1 MGKTGAIM
9 RKLLLT
15 TAICALLT
23 ANAVQAQAPV
33 ETPVQAQAASA
44 QAPTQARNGR
54 YAAKG
59 WADRIVLFPGAD
71 AAREMAV
78 AWRTDTRQTTT
89 EAQIALDISGPSLAY
104 AARTVSGETLAST
117 TDNGASNHHHVR
129 FTGLTPGARY
139 VYRVRA
145 ADGWSEWLAFTT
157 AKADAAP
164 FRFLYFG
171 DTQNDI
177 LEIGSRVI
185 RQAFLSSGPVD
196 LAVHAG
202 DQIAQRET
210 KIADD
215 EYGEW
220 TEAGGYAFAMIPQ
233 AVAAGNHEYRDVIA
247 ADGSESRELG
257 PGWTPHHALPANGAA
272 GAKATSYFFDY
283 QGARFVVLD
292 GTSALDLGTLDAQT
306 AWLDQTLSASKA
318 RWNIVL
324 MHQPIYTCARP
335 EDTEPLKTVWKPV
348 FERHRVDLVLQ
359 GHDHC
364 YARVSNATGAAASR
378 AASAANQPTG
388 PVYLVSVTGSKMYGL
403 NDRADTQPV
412 RVAEDT
418 ELYQVLDVDTD
429 HIAFRAFT
437 ATGELYDGFTLT
449 RGADNLNRLTETE
462 ATVLA
467 TRRCNGAAGPDD
479 RPCTARG
486 KD

>member
-1 MGKTGAIM
+1 M

-15 TAICALLT
+15 TAFCALLAAPAALAQT
-23 ANAVQAQAPV
+23 PTNAQ
-33 ETPVQAQAASA
+33 TSPVQA
-44 QAPTQARNGR
+44 PNGR
-54 YAAKG
+54 YAARG
-59 WADRIVLFPGAD
+59 WADRVVLFPGAD
-71 AAREMAV
+71 ASREMAV
-78 AWRTDTRQTTT
+78 AWRTDTRQTTS

-104 AARTVSGETLAST
+104 AARTVSGKTLPST
-117 TDNGASNHHHVR
+117 TDNGAAHHHHVR
-129 FTGLTPGARY
+129 FTGLTPGTRY

-157 AKADAAP
+157 ARVETAP

-185 RQAFLSSGPVD
+185 RQGFLSSGPVD

-220 TEAGGYAFAMIPQ
+220 TQAGGYAFAMIPQ

-272 GAKATSYFFDY
+272 GTEATSYFFDY

-292 GTSALDLGTLDAQT
+292 GTAALDMGALEAQT
-306 AWLDQTLSASKA
+306 AWLDQTLNASTA

-335 EDTEPLKTVWKPV
+335 EDTEPLKSVWKPV
-348 FERHRVDLVLQ
+348 FERHHVDLVLQ

-364 YARVSNATGAAASR
+364 YARVSNEAGAAASR
-378 AASAANQPTG
+378 AASDAGQPVG

-418 ELYQVLDVDTD
+418 ELYQVLDVNADR
-429 HIAFRAFT
+429 IAFRAFT

-449 RGADNLNRLTETE
+449 RGADGANRLTETDE
-462 ATVLA
+462 TLLA
-467 TRRCNGAAGPDD
+467 TRRCSRASGPDD

>member
-1 MGKTGAIM
+1 M
-9 RKLLLT
+9 RKRLLT
-15 TAICALLT
+15 TALCALLA
-23 ANAVQAQAPV
+23 ANAAQAQVRADAQSTAVQAPN
-33 ETPVQAQAASA
+33 S
-44 QAPTQARNGR
+44 R

-78 AWRTDTRQTTT
+78 AWRTDTRQTTS
-89 EAQIALDISGPSLAY
+89 EAQIALDISGPSLALG
-104 AARTVSGETLAST
+104 ARTVSGETLAST
-117 TDNGASNHHHVR
+117 TDNGAAHHHHVR

-157 AKADAAP
+157 AKAEAAP

-185 RQAFLSSGPVD
+185 RQGFLSSGPVD

-210 KIADD
+210 KAADD

-220 TEAGGYAFAMIPQ
+220 AEAGGYAFAMIPQ

-247 ADGSESRELG
+247 ADGSERRELG
-257 PGWTPHHALPANGAA
+257 PGWRPHHALPANGAA
-272 GAKATSYFFDY
+272 GAEATSYFFDY

-292 GTSALDLGTLDAQT
+292 GASALDMGTLEAQT
-306 AWLDQTLSASKA
+306 TWLDQTLAASKA

-335 EDTEPLKTVWKPV
+335 QDTEPLKSVWKPV
-348 FERHRVDLVLQ
+348 FERHNVDLVLQ

-364 YARVSNATGAAASR
+364 YARVSNEAGAAASR
-378 AASAANQPTG
+378 AASDAGQPVG

-403 NDRADTQPV
+403 NDRAGAQPV

-418 ELYQVLDVDTD
+418 ELYQVLDVEADR
-429 HIAFRAFT
+429 IAFRAFT
-437 ATGELYDGFTLT
+437 ATGALYDGFTLT
-449 RGADNLNRLTETE
+449 RGTDNRNRLTETE
-462 ATVLA
+462 ETLLA
-467 TRRCNGAAGPDD
+467 TRRCEGAAGPDN